1 MSYQVATGTWAPREA
16 LYNAE
21 QEMTYDYVE
30 GELFATQKN
39 ITESDVNIIVHE
51 KKFLVVWNRARI
63 LVSYLFKSLS
73 LSVVLSLLPNSYW
86 LMKLHKIWSPSSNP
100 APEYVLDFEANV
112 AASWLKLATSMSSF
126 LHQFF

>member
-1 MSYQVATGTWAPREA
+1 MATGTWAPREA

-73 LSVVLSLLPNSYW
+73 LSVVLSVLPNSY
-86 LMKLHKIWSPSSNP
+86 
-100 APEYVLDFEANV
+100 
-112 AASWLKLATSMSSF
+112 
-126 LHQFF
+126 